1 MLRGAF
7 LGIWG
12 CLALVACSDEEDGG
26 AGGQGASTSS
36 EPSGGSPS
44 TSTGDAGSSHQGGT
58 SSQGG
63 APAGGASHQGGGGAG
78 QGGEGGGPAGG
89 TLRFVA
95 LGDAGKGNTTQS
107 KVAAAIKTVCDA
119 AGGCDF
125 ALYLGDNIYDSGASA
140 PDDTQFQSKFEQP
153 YAALDFPF
161 HVVLGNHDYG
171 GGGAGFS
178 SSTAQ
183 NEIDYTQIS
192 QKWSLPSRYYQ
203 MQSPEQLSGGP
214 SADFFMLDTTY
225 VFFTGDGTQQEW
237 LDSAIASSTKHWKI
251 AVGHHPYRSNGPHGN
266 AGEYEG
272 IPGIPVISGGEVE
285 DFFDDSLCNKVDV
298 YLCGHDHD
306 RQWLNPACGVELIVS
321 GAGSATTELEGDNP
335 HFYQDDQKGGFL
347 LVELSETAFTG
358 TFYDEDGV
366 LNFTRTVNKP

>member
-1 MLRGAF
+1 MVRGAF
-7 LGIWG
+7 AGLLG

-36 EPSGGSPS
+36 QPNGGSPS
-44 TSTGDAGSSHQGGT
+44 STTGSNQGGNT
-58 SSQGG
+58 SSQGAG
-63 APAGGASHQGGGGAG
+63 PAGGASHDGGGGQG
-78 QGGEGGGPAGG
+78 TGGEGGGPAEG

-95 LGDAGKGNTTQS
+95 LGDAGKGNTTQN
-107 KVAAAIKTVCDA
+107 KVAAAMKTVCDA

-125 ALYLGDNIYDSGASA
+125 AVYLGDNIYDSGASEPNDA
-140 PDDTQFQSKFEQP
+140 QFQSKFEMP

-178 SSTAQ
+178 ASTAQ
-183 NEIDYTQIS
+183 NEIDYTQLS

-203 MQSPEQLSGGP
+203 MQSPEQLTGGP

-225 VFFTGDGTQQEW
+225 VFFTGDSTQKGW

-251 AVGHHPYRSNGPHGN
+251 AAGHHPYHSNGPHGN

-306 RQWLNPACGVELIVS
+306 RQWLQPACGVELIVS
-321 GAGSATTELEGDNP
+321 GAGSATTALEGDNP

-347 LVELSETAFTG
+347 YVELTATTFIG
-358 TFYDEDGV
+358 SFYDEDGM
-366 LNFTRTVNKP
+366 LNFTRTITKP